1 MEYILVTDAQRMY
14 ELASLRHLADKN
26 RIAHTTIK
34 VKKTLEHEPVGFVVS
49 MYSSNGINSSLIS
62 CAEQVYIQTVSGKWV
77 MVKDTEY
84 PDLGILIGDL
94 FNHKRIVLT
103 DEAADETSERLQGFE
118 AKMQMKHGSPN
129 YLSGMVK

>member
-1 MEYILVTDAQRMY
+1 MEYLLVTDATRMNS
-14 ELASLRHLADKN
+14 LASLRHLADKN

-34 VKKTLEHEPVGFVVS
+34 VKKTLEDEPVGFYVS
-49 MYSSNGINSSLIS
+49 LYSSNGINSSLIS

-94 FNHKRIVLT
+94 FNHKRIVV
-103 DEAADETSERLQGFE
+103 EAEEETSARLQGFE
-118 AKMQMKHGSPN
+118 AKMEMKHSSPN
-129 YLSGMVK
+129 YLSGRVK

>member
-1 MEYILVTDAQRMY
+1 MEYILVTEATRMQS
-14 ELASLRHLADKN
+14 LASLRHLADKN

-34 VKKTLEHEPVGFVVS
+34 VKKTLEHEPTGFFVS

-94 FNHKRIVLT
+94 FNHKRIVLGA
-103 DEAADETSERLQGFE
+103 EAEQENNDRLQGFE
-118 AKMQMKHGSPN
+118 AKMEMKHGSPN
-129 YLSGMVK
+129 YLSGRVK

>member
-1 MEYILVTDAQRMY
+1 MEYILVTDAQHMNS
-14 ELASLRHLADKN
+14 LASLRHLADKN

-34 VKKTLEHEPVGFVVS
+34 VKKSLEHEPRGFYVS

-84 PDLGILIGDL
+84 PDLSFEIGCL
-94 FNHKRIVLT
+94 FDCKRIIV
-103 DEAADETSERLQGFE
+103 EAAQENCDRLADFYELIQQKE
-118 AKMQMKHGSPN
+118 SSPN
-129 YLSGMVK
+129 YLRGAIK